1 MHIENWIGTK
11 TAQSIKV
18 DYTEIKFKEDTTMR
32 MSEATKQINK
42 LGLKIGFNAINRIS
56 HTEVEISSKPELIKF
71 AIPMLNMVSVRASS
85 IATMYVYG
93 LNEKISVIFKDK
105 SGYGFIDEITL
116 DEART
121 LVKANAKHEEYILL
135 VETAPHKYEIVTR
148 K

>member
-1 MHIENWIGTK
+1 
-11 TAQSIKV
+11 
-18 DYTEIKFKEDTTMR
+18 MR

-71 AIPMLNMVSVRASS
+71 AIQMLNMAGMGESY
-85 IATMYVYG
+85 IMTMYVYG